1 MDWSGWLE
9 LKKLYGV
16 LEAVLEP
23 VLVAPEAAMPEGARA
38 GSRLDLADRAVIYA
52 AQAYRMRHSDGVAM
66 TFEQQAQLR
75 ACWSDPRVQNLHP
88 HQRHLLLFM
97 TACAWAQWQV
107 DPTQKAPTEASR
119 LLSTALELSR
129 HVWIPSEWQEW
140 MGPRPLERRRQAVW
154 ALSEQAVALD
164 ASGDPEEP
172 VVAWN
177 LEPANDSRQPVPLRY
192 VLEGINVWQDV
203 VQTHLALKLGQWHE
217 PQRVLET
224 LIVQSPDHRLEVQ
237 QVLAWLERM
246 DESGRMVG

>member
-23 VLVAPEAAMPEGARA
+23 VLAVPEAGMPDGTRP
-38 GSRLDLADRAVIYA
+38 GSRVEQADRAVIYA
-52 AQAYRMRHSDGVAM
+52 AQAYRMRHPEGAAM
-66 TFEQQAQLR
+66 TSVQQAQLR
-75 ACWSDPRVQNLHP
+75 ACWSDARVKDLHP
-88 HQRHLLLFM
+88 HQRHLLLFT
-97 TACAWAQWQV
+97 TACAWARWQV
-107 DPTQKAPTEASR
+107 DSEEASH
-119 LLSTALELSR
+119 LLSSALELSR
-129 HVWIPSEWQEW
+129 LVWIPSEWQDW

-154 ALSEQAVALD
+154 ALSEQEAALD

-172 VVAWN
+172 VAAWN
-177 LEPANDSRQPVPLRY
+177 LEPALDSRQPVPLRY

-203 VQTHLALKLGQWHE
+203 VQTHLGLKLGQWHQ
-217 PQRVLET
+217 PQQVLET
-224 LIVQSPDHRLEVQ
+224 LIAQSPEHRLEVQ